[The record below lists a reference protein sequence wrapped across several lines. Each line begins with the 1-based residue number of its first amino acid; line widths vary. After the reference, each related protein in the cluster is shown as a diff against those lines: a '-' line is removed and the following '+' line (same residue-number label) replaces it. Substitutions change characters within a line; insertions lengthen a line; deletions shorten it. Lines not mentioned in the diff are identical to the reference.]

1 MEMETLKQICMS
13 VVIELGMSRAQLPL
27 TLKNEVEIME
37 ERIMSEWTGIFSNS
51 ETRPVKIDWSGGEW
65 TFSPQIRRGYR
76 YRRHSGWSKLRPL
89 PPSKIK
95 GGSTNDLGYPGGR
108 LFLLFGRKVWI
119 DDYKISVK
127 ERKAI
132 FNGSY
137 SSPML
142 GTRRQFS
149 ATLTLSSD
157 QDDDDSGDDQ
167 DEDVDHM
174 RMVVVTQSEVDGED
188 AKVKVQDF
196 VRVDRGD
203 TSFYSPV
210 GSEYHDKYL

>member
-1 MEMETLKQICMS
+1 MEMEPLKQMSMS
-13 VVIELGMSRAQLPL
+13 VVIELGMSKAELPL

-37 ERIMSEWTGIFSNS
+37 ERIKSEWTGIFFSS
-51 ETRPVKIDWSGGEW
+51 GISIRAVKIDWSGGEW
-65 TFSPQIRRGYR
+65 TFSPQIRRVYR
-76 YRRHSGWSKLRPL
+76 YRLHSGWFTLRPL
-89 PPSKIK
+89 SPCKIK

-108 LFLLFGRKVWI
+108 LFLFFGRKVWI

-132 FNGSY
+132 FYGSC

-149 ATLTLSSD
+149 ATLTLFGD
-157 QDDDDSGDDQ
+157 QDDDDGG
-167 DEDVDHM
+167 DHM

-188 AKVKVQDF
+188 AEVKVQDF

-203 TSFYSPV
+203 TLVSA
-210 GSEYHDKYL
+210 LQ